1 MTRASQFHN
10 NTWYLSLPRT
20 NNYQNN
26 DVIFPFQIDKFV
38 EKKEEKKLTLSN
50 PALSS
55 RLPSVSPTPARSV
68 TGFSPMGSATKFLCF
83 CDVLDIVVYWACWF
97 SWNLKTFFNE
107 TLNVG
112 WTLFDGQQDVNRF
125 FFSTSHTAETLL
137 AWMTHKLI
145 IKK

>member
-10 NTWYLSLPRT
+10 NTWYLSLSRT

-26 DVIFPFQIDKFV
+26 DVIFPYRIDKFIG
-38 EKKEEKKLTLSN
+38 KKRRKNAHLVKSR
-50 PALSS
+50 ALQPFAKRFADTSKVRH
-55 RLPSVSPTPARSV
+55 RLLAHGLGNEISMLLRCARHCCL
-68 TGFSPMGSATKFLCF
+68 M
-83 CDVLDIVVYWACWF
+83 ACWF
-97 SWNLKTFFNE
+97 SWNLKTLFNE

-112 WTLFDGQQDVNRF
+112 WTLFDGKQDVNRF
-125 FFSTSHTAETLL
+125 LFSTWHTAETLL